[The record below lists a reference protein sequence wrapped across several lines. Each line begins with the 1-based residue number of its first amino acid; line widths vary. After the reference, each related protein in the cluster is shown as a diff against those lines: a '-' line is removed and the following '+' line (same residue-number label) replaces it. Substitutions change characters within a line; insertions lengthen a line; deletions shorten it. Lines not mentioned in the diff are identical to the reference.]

1 MGFYAGKNILVAGAG
16 GISGHAAVRRL
27 LEEGANIRATIHSQD
42 AYDIEDKNLE
52 VKKYDFLNYS
62 DCVEACTDMDIVINC
77 VAYIRGAKG
86 QTASPMPLVR
96 GNLFPFMNLAEAA
109 CQIGIDR
116 FSFVGSSTAYPDV
129 QYPVKEDEC
138 FNGEPHKVYRGVGWM
153 KRYTEQ
159 VCMYYQTISKTKFG
173 MVRTAALYGPNDAFN
188 PEKNH
193 VFPDLIMR
201 AFRREDPFIVWGDG
215 TQVRDAVYIDDLM
228 DGLLTTLEKHPMA
241 DPINIATG
249 VKMTVKDIVEVVTRL
264 SGYSPEIVYDTTKP
278 VMIPYRMLDVQKA
291 KDIIGWTYKTDFET
305 GMKKT
310 IDWYVENRLN
320 KESK

>member
-1 MGFYAGKNILVAGAG
+1 MGFYEGKRILVAGAA

-27 LEEGANIRATIHSQD
+27 LKEGAYIRATIHSQD
-42 AYDIEDKNLE
+42 TYEISHPNMEVRKFDFMKKEDCAE
-52 VKKYDFLNYS
+52 AVK
-62 DCVEACTDMDIVINC
+62 DMDIVINC

-96 GNLFPFMNLAEAA
+96 NNLFPFMNLAEAA
-109 CQIGIDR
+109 CEEGVDR

-129 QYPVKEDEC
+129 PYPVREDEC
-138 FNGEPHKVYRGVGWM
+138 FNGNPHKVYRGVGWM

-159 VCMYYQTISKTKFG
+159 VCMYYQTISNTKFG
-173 MVRTAALYGPNDAFN
+173 MVRTAALYGPNDAFDTS
-188 PEKNH
+188 KNH

-215 TQVRDAVYIDDLM
+215 TQVRDPVFIDDLM
-228 DGLLTTLEKHPMA
+228 DGLLLTLEKHPYA

-249 VKMTVKDIVEVVTRL
+249 IKMTVTDIVEVVTRL
-264 SGYSPEIVYDTTKP
+264 SGYSPKIVYDTTKP

-291 KDIIGWTYKTDFET
+291 KDILGWTYKTDFET

-310 IDWYVENRLN
+310 IEWYMENKLN
-320 KESK
+320 G

>member
-1 MGFYAGKNILVAGAG
+1 MGFYTGKNILVAGAG

-27 LEEGANIRATIHSQD
+27 LEEGAYVLATIHSQD
-42 AYDIEDKNLE
+42 SYEITHPNLT
-52 VKKYDFLNYS
+52 VRKYDFLDYNQ
-62 DCVEACTDMDIVINC
+62 CVEACKDMEVVINC

-86 QTASPMPLVR
+86 QTASPMPLIR

-109 CQIGIDR
+109 CEVGVDR
-116 FSFVGSSTAYPDV
+116 FSFVGSSTEYPDIRH
-129 QYPVKEDEC
+129 PMKEEEC
-138 FNGEPHKVYRGVGWM
+138 FIGEPHKVYRGVGWL
-153 KRYTEQ
+153 KRYAEQ

-201 AFRREDPFIVWGDG
+201 AFRREDPFVVWGDG

-228 DGLLTTLEKHPMA
+228 DGLLLTLEKHPIA

-249 VKMTVKDIVEVVTRL
+249 ISLTIAEIVEVVTRL
-264 SGYSPEIVYDTTKP
+264 SGYSPKIVYDITKP
-278 VMIPYRMLDVQKA
+278 VMIPYRLLDVQKA
-291 KDIIGWTYKTDFET
+291 KDVLGWSYKTSFEE

-310 IDWYVENRLN
+310 IEWYKENKLN
-320 KESK
+320 G